1 MKPTDSDSQRI
12 PSEEENKVAVEK
24 SDFLPEPINDVSNP
38 DAGLGEEERAEHVSS
53 ELFLNARLGGQ
64 DTDAFNYRTASCYGS

>member
-12 PSEEENKVAVEK
+12 PSEEENKIAVER
-24 SDFLPEPINDVSNP
+24 SDFLPEPIDFPDP

-53 ELFLNARLGGQ
+53 GPFLNARLGRQ
-64 DTDAFNYRTASCYGS
+64 DTDAFKL

>member
-1 MKPTDSDSQRI
+1 MKPADSNSQRI

-24 SDFLPEPINDVSNP
+24 SDFLPEPINDVPNP

-53 ELFLNARLGGQ
+53 EPFFNAWLRRK
-64 DTDAFNYRTASCYGS
+64 DTDAFKL